1 MIKLWPNMKIDT
13 DVVRGFVLGLILICM
28 SLSMAFEN
36 NGLEEDGMIQH
47 TEGVNAPG
55 FVSGS
60 IFTDD
65 SFASGGRHNC
75 AIANESLNCWGSNVF
90 SQLGNSSGGAVDFSG
105 LYNQPSAVSVA
116 IGNYHT
122 CAVMNDATVACW
134 GGNTYG
140 QSRQSGNSTLP
151 SPPTAISFGE
161 RLGITVATGKT
172 HSCAILDN
180 ASVNCWGYN
189 NHGQLGDGTVNSSN
203 VPVWVDL
210 GDNVSA
216 VSLTAGDSHTCA
228 LTNNGTMMCWGYNSQ
243 GQLGDGTTNNS
254 YIPVSIDFDVKRAVA
269 ISAGGEHT
277 CALLDDARAHCWG
290 WNDRGQLG
298 DGTLLSQSTPT
309 EITTDSNVTAIATG
323 ERHTCGLLDNS
334 SIMCWGNNADGQLG
348 DNSTSNSSIPQ
359 YVHTNTSFDAVSLTA
374 GISHTC
380 AVSSSGDVQCW
391 GDNQPDQLGD
401 GTGNASL
408 VP

>member
-13 DVVRGFVLGLILICM
+13 DVLRGFVLGLILICM

-140 QSRQSGNSTLP
+140 QSGQSGNSTLP

-161 RLGITVATGKT
+161 RLGIAVATGKT

-189 NHGQLGDGTVNSSN
+189 NL
-203 VPVWVDL
+203 
-210 GDNVSA
+210 
-216 VSLTAGDSHTCA
+216 SLIH
-228 LTNNGTMMCWGYNSQ
+228 
-243 GQLGDGTTNNS
+243 
-254 YIPVSIDFDVKRAVA
+254 I
-269 ISAGGEHT
+269 
-277 CALLDDARAHCWG
+277 
-290 WNDRGQLG
+290 
-298 DGTLLSQSTPT
+298 
-309 EITTDSNVTAIATG
+309 
-323 ERHTCGLLDNS
+323 
-334 SIMCWGNNADGQLG
+334 
-348 DNSTSNSSIPQ
+348 
-359 YVHTNTSFDAVSLTA
+359 
-374 GISHTC
+374 
-380 AVSSSGDVQCW
+380 
-391 GDNQPDQLGD
+391 
-401 GTGNASL
+401 
-408 VP
+408 